1 MTLQKVYAYIV
12 ATILFLALIIAG
24 IKVLHHEWRAGY
36 TMMFQQTYHKVNL
49 LELQLKT
56 AFEQFY
62 RPVLE
67 STEKG
72 LAQRH
77 LYISEKS
84 KNRLMEDMPSNLKKW
99 QKAHMIYPDG
109 QPQKIKVRLNGDNP
123 TNWAFHRKSWRVK
136 LKKNRLINN
145 SRVFNYTLPQ
155 EEEWKN
161 YLPNYL
167 AKRAGVLAPKVN
179 LVELYINDKSQGI
192 YHELEKIDESFLRN
206 RKIMPVNIYK
216 GEWVNRDRK
225 VIIGL
230 DLFNN
235 PASWSKVAVLGL
247 ARESDSS
254 DLEYFLE
261 LVKLS
266 ETSESSF
273 ARLKR
278 LARYEDWARFAAF
291 QTLVQSSHNSSLAN
305 MRLVSDPWKGT
316 IRPIIHD
323 IKSFLSLQLQPP
335 ENNSFE
341 IQLDLSS
348 QPLLSLYNRSSDFI
362 AEKYKILYKFSKDR
376 LILEASEHLQKIL
389 PDLSKSF
396 SRNHFRYEKIYRNQY
411 LVEPIVLQ
419 HNLKTMGT
427 VDGMEEEWIR
437 RCNMLQWYEKALQ
450 EKLEQIPTAHWL
462 NENGFISLVV
472 SGPIPINRVTLE
484 FPKNGPLPRSIAWDK
499 DGDRHFSEGDIQI
512 PFSGRE
518 NKLQLDAIWITNR
531 VHPSPEVAKVLAL
544 DAQGSLKPA
553 PTQFRL
559 VMDKKIS
566 PIAIRAESFLTKDQ
580 FLVPKGKRSG
590 QTPIRWNTPV
600 LKEKV
605 ATMKVWP
612 KSLTIEGVHLVDQPV
627 KILPGT
633 TIKMKPGAS
642 LIFRNQVQ
650 IDGKKEAPVT
660 ITSVSS
666 ERFWGTIALHG
677 PKTAGSILSHLTVEN
692 GSGALID
699 NILYSG
705 MFSIHEAKNIKIENL
720 KLRKNNKFDDMMHVV
735 YSENIVLQN
744 CTLEKSLSDAIDV
757 DISTIRIEKC
767 KISTSGNDA
776 IDLMSSKALI
786 NKSDLSGSGDKGIS
800 IGEASDV
807 VIFNSKIYNNV
818 IGIESKDNSTAYV
831 INSTLI
837 DNKRQIN
844 AYKKNW
850 RYEKGGS
857 IVVDKSIISS
867 ADYSIKGDNN
877 SKISIY
883 NSSVFP
889 KFSNKEPQVEVGS
902 VSGDNGNDNPILSSY
917 QTNAEKALGAWGIT
931 SSTEQRGIFE

>member
-1 MTLQKVYAYIV
+1 MILQKVYAYIV

-24 IKVLHHEWRAGY
+24 AKVLHQEWRAGY
-36 TMMFQQTYHKVNL
+36 TMMFQQTYYKINL
-49 LELQLKT
+49 LELRLKT

-77 LYISEKS
+77 LYISEKY
-84 KNRLMEDMPSNLKKW
+84 KNRLAEDMPSNIKKW
-99 QKAHMIYPDG
+99 KKAHMIYPDG
-109 QPQKIKVRLNGDNP
+109 QLQEIKVRLNGDNP
-123 TNWAFHRKSWRVK
+123 INWAFHRKSWRVK
-136 LKKNRLINN
+136 LKKSRPINN
-145 SRVFNYTLPQ
+145 SRVFNYTVPQ

-167 AKRAGVLAPKVN
+167 AKMAGVLAPKVN

-192 YHELEKIDESFLRN
+192 YHEIEKTDESFLRN

-216 GEWVNRDRK
+216 GELVNRERK
-225 VIIGL
+225 VLIGL

-235 PASWSKVAVLGL
+235 PAAWSKVAVFSL

-254 DLEYFLE
+254 DLEYFLD
-261 LVKLS
+261 LAKLS

-273 ARLKR
+273 VRLKR
-278 LARYEDWARFAAF
+278 VARYEDWARFSAF
-291 QTLVQSSHNSSLAN
+291 QTLIQSWHNSSLAN
-305 MRLVSDPWKGT
+305 MRLISDPWKGT
-316 IRPIIHD
+316 IRPVIHD
-323 IKSFLSLQLQPP
+323 TKSFLALKLQHH

-341 IQLDLSS
+341 IILDSAPHS
-348 QPLLSLYNRSSDFI
+348 LLSLYSGSSDFI
-362 AEKYKILYKFSKDR
+362 AEKYKILYKFVKDR
-376 LILEASEHLQKIL
+376 LILEAAEHLQKIL
-389 PDLSKSF
+389 PDVRKAF
-396 SRNHFRYEKIYRNQY
+396 SRNHFRYEKIYKNPHLADPR
-411 LVEPIVLQ
+411 VLQ
-419 HNLKTMGT
+419 HNLNSMIT

-437 RCNMLQWYEKALQ
+437 RCNMLQSYEKALQ
-450 EKLEQIPTAHWL
+450 EKLEQIPTTHWL

-484 FPKNGPLPRSIAWDK
+484 FPENGPLPRTIAWDR

-512 PFSGRE
+512 PFSGRK
-518 NKLQLDAIWITNR
+518 NKFQLDAIWVANR
-531 VHPSPEVAKVLAL
+531 VHTPLDIEKTLAL
-544 DAQGSLKPA
+544 DSYSELQPA

-559 VMDKKIS
+559 VMDKKI
-566 PIAIRAESFLTKDQ
+566 PPLAIRAESFLTKDQ
-580 FLVPKGKRSG
+580 FLVPKGKRLG
-590 QTPIRWNTPV
+590 QTPRRWNVPV

-605 ATMKVWP
+605 KTTQAWP
-612 KSLTIEGVHLVDQPV
+612 KRMIIEGVHLFDQPV

-650 IDGKKEAPVT
+650 ISGKKEAPVT
-660 ITSVSS
+660 ITATSPGK
-666 ERFWGTIALHG
+666 FWGTIALHG
-677 PKTAGSILSHLTVEN
+677 PKTAGSTLSHLTIEN

-699 NILYSG
+699 NIRYSG

-720 KLRKNNKFDDMMHVV
+720 KLGKSNKFDDMMHVV
-735 YSENIVLQN
+735 YSENIILRS
-744 CTLEKSLSDAIDV
+744 CFLEKALSDGIDV

-767 KISTSGNDA
+767 KISASGNDA

-786 NKSDLSGSGDKGIS
+786 NKSELSNSGDKGIS
-800 IGEASDV
+800 IGEASEV
-807 VIFNSKIYNNV
+807 VVFNSKIHNNV
-818 IGIESKDNSTAYV
+818 TGIESRDNSTVYV

-857 IVVDKSIISS
+857 VVVDKSVISP
-867 ADYSIKGDNN
+867 AYNTIKGDYN
-877 SKISIY
+877 SKIEIY
-883 NSSVFP
+883 NSSVSTEFL
-889 KFSNKEPQVEVGS
+889 NTEPQIVVDS
-902 VSGDNGNDNPILSSY
+902 VSGNNENDNSISSSY
-917 QTNAEKALGAWGIT
+917 QANVEKSLGAWGIT
-931 SSTEQRGIFE
+931 GSYP